1 MDEGFAVDHAPN
13 VPLMDGLENYS
24 QVAFENIEWD
34 EWYYVMDTDDGVNY
48 IVYITR
54 HGDDPEPADFVRV
67 LRKYRRIP
75 GDDEFDW
82 TDDEHEYVLDKDDI
96 DAGVYVFYIYAPGQG
111 GGGLAEDIALRF
123 RNPVYTLPAGT
134 DVLRASLGM
143 LETEGAPERE
153 VSRIGNADARP
164 NLPVNM
170 RQPKVRKANRRR
182 SRGKKR
188 KSGTRRRR

>member
-13 VPLMDGLENYS
+13 VLLAEGLENYS
-24 QVAFENIEWD
+24 QVAFENLEWD
-34 EWYYVMDTDDGVNY
+34 EWYYLIDTDDGVNY

-54 HGDDPEPADFVRV
+54 RGDDPEPADFVRV
-67 LRKYRRIP
+67 LRKYRRVP

-82 TDDEHEYVLDKDDI
+82 TDDEHEYVLDKDAI
-96 DAGVYVFYIYAPGQG
+96 VAGTYVFYIYAPGQG
-111 GGGLAEDIALRF
+111 GGGLAEDIAARF

-134 DVLRASLGM
+134 DVLRTSLGV
-143 LETEGAPERE
+143 LRDEGT
-153 VSRIGNADARP
+153 P

-170 RQPKVRKANRRR
+170 RRSRKAKRSRR

-188 KSGTRRRR
+188 KTGTRRRR